1 VIKGAKGRELTANM
15 RMQKDRARERG
26 WYDVD
31 VVLGGV
37 SGGWLVEGSGWG
49 EGRMRVSRQRRG
61 GQGQS
66 RARSNGTEPYLIACG
81 MHDGAGCATAKVDG
95 INCAQGG
102 TARGGQHSVARRGMG
117 VWA

>member
-1 VIKGAKGRELTANM
+1 VA
-15 RMQKDRARERG
+15 
-26 WYDVD
+26 
-31 VVLGGV
+31 
-37 SGGWLVEGSGWG
+37 VEGSGWG

-95 INCAQGG
+95 INCAQVPQPEG
-102 TARGGQHSVARRGMG
+102 AREVVSA
-117 VWA
+117 